1 MNILSIIFVSI
12 ASFAN
17 ATNFGGAMHGR
28 KMAVSYKSTSVGEH
42 ILVVKERVGIEN
54 KKAKFRQSQ
63 VVSLNLKR
71 GESLSSYNGFQC
83 RTDNDGFVYGVILK
97 GKTKEHEAF
106 LPERAWLVDEKKFN
120 LNPIDVST
128 VKCRWSPDGE
138 ITYENK

>member
-71 GESLSSYNGFQC
+71 GNLC
-83 RTDNDGFVYGVILK
+83 RVTTV
-97 GKTKEHEAF
+97 
-106 LPERAWLVDEKKFN
+106 FN
-120 LNPIDVST
+120 AEPTMMDLYMVLF
-128 VKCRWSPDGE
+128 
-138 ITYENK
+138 